1 MTWHSVNPQERLM
14 ECRHPAN
21 VISHEGLLLL
31 YANRRERP
39 LVWQRTPW
47 FYRGIL
53 ICQLLFYLF
62 FFSPHRKKG
71 DLPKRTSLDL
81 QAACSY
87 LFVTDCCSQRPP
99 KFLNNKGCLSNPAN
113 VWAHAQCL
121 LMIMQLFCNKEFQQY
136 HVRRESLIISA
147 TRN

>member
-62 FFSPHRKKG
+62 FFFPPTEKKVIFPREPLWTYKLLVLTYLSLTVAHKG
-71 DLPKRTSLDL
+71 HQSFSTTRAVYQIQQTSGHMHSV
-81 QAACSY
+81 C
-87 LFVTDCCSQRPP
+87 
-99 KFLNNKGCLSNPAN
+99 
-113 VWAHAQCL
+113 
-121 LMIMQLFCNKEFQQY
+121 
-136 HVRRESLIISA
+136 
-147 TRN
+147 

>member
-1 MTWHSVNPQERLM
+1 MRGYSCFMQTGERDHQFGN
-14 ECRHPAN
+14 EPHGFTEAF
-21 VISHEGLLLL
+21 L
-31 YANRRERP
+31 Y
-39 LVWQRTPW
+39 VSYY
-47 FYRGIL
+47 FI
-53 ICQLLFYLF
+53 FF

-147 TRN
+147 TRNQFNDLSLLG